1 MSVMII
7 QVKKNDDLLE
17 GISKLDYLVK
27 VSIFQRHKGGPRVD
41 TLAISDSD
49 DEESFEPGT
58 FRDSEGFLRSS
69 IDICPQEYK
78 DSI

>member
-1 MSVMII
+1 
-7 QVKKNDDLLE
+7 
-17 GISKLDYLVK
+17 
-27 VSIFQRHKGGPRVD
+27 VD